1 MKKEDN
7 NNKLL
12 SDQDIKVYNLTKAV
26 NESVNLD
33 DFKCQKQYFA
43 DYLRLCAKDN
53 DNKGICKVWL
63 FVTSNNKVIGY
74 VTLAMSQLSRSQH
87 LTLGRLTTRNYV
99 PGILIGEMARHL
111 DCRGKGVGKIMIN
124 WVTSKVRDLSKE
136 VACKIIIVE
145 SEEDKID
152 IYKQW
157 GFEPI
162 ENFEEKRNTMFL
174 RIR

>member
-1 MKKEDN
+1 
-7 NNKLL
+7 
-12 SDQDIKVYNLTKAV
+12 
-26 NESVNLD
+26 
-33 DFKCQKQYFA
+33 
-43 DYLRLCAKDN
+43 
-53 DNKGICKVWL
+53 
-63 FVTSNNKVIGY
+63 
-74 VTLAMSQLSRSQH
+74 
-87 LTLGRLTTRNYV
+87 LTTRNYV

-124 WVTSKVRDLSKE
+124 WVTSKVRDVSKE

-145 SEEDKID
+145 AEEDKID